1 MNEPEIIQRDAFA
14 LVGVEAPFIGALSP
28 DASNFQVIPAL
39 WDKFINRVGEI
50 EGRSDEAAYGLVITR
65 PEQERSHPDELLY
78 VAGTVVSEVSSVP
91 EGMVRH
97 EVPAATYAVFTH
109 RGPIANLPETIRF
122 AMEVWLP
129 NSGYRWNLIEV
140 ERYDHRFSIES
151 PQESE
156 METWL
161 GIVLADG

>member
-1 MNEPEIIQRDAFA
+1 MNEPEIIQKDAFT

-28 DASNFQVIPAL
+28 DANNFQVIPAL
-39 WDKFINRVGEI
+39 WDKFINRITEVENRAG
-50 EGRSDEAAYGLVITR
+50 DANYGLVLTP
-65 PEQERSHPDELLY
+65 PEGERSHPDELLY

-91 EGMVRH
+91 EGMVCH
-97 EVPAATYAVFTH
+97 EVPATTYAVFIH
-109 RGPIANLPETIRF
+109 RGPIGNLPETIRF

-129 NSGYRWNLIEV
+129 RSGYRFNMIEF

-161 GIVLADG
+161 GIVPADS

>member
-1 MNEPEIIQRDAFA
+1 MSGWKR
-14 LVGVEAPFIGALSP
+14 LSS
-28 DASNFQVIPAL
+28 AHYRRTRTTSKVIPAL
-39 WDKFINRVGEI
+39 WDKFINRITEVEN
-50 EGRSDEAAYGLVITR
+50 RSDEAAYGLVLTP
-65 PEQERSHPDELLY
+65 PEGERSHPDELFY

-97 EVPAATYAVFTH
+97 EVPATTYAVFTH

-129 NSGYRWNLIEV
+129 RSGYRFNMIEV

-161 GIVLADG
+161 GIVPADG

>member
-1 MNEPEIIQRDAFA
+1 MNEPEIIQRDAFT

-28 DASNFQVIPAL
+28 DANNFDVIPAL
-39 WDKFINRVGEI
+39 WHRFINRITEVENRAG
-50 EGRSDEAAYGLVITR
+50 DANYGLVLT
-65 PEQERSHPDELLY
+65 PPVGERSHPDELLY
-78 VAGTVVSEVSSVP
+78 VAGTVVSGVSSVP

-97 EVPAATYAVFTH
+97 EVPATTYAVFTH
-109 RGPIANLPETIRF
+109 RGPIGNLPKTVRF

-129 NSGYRWNLIEV
+129 RSEYRFNRIEV

-161 GIVLADG
+161 GIVPADS

>member
-28 DASNFQVIPAL
+28 DANNFDVIPAL
-39 WDKFINRVGEI
+39 WHRFVNRIGEI
-50 EGRSDEAAYGLVITR
+50 EHRSDEACFGLVLT
-65 PEQERSHPDELLY
+65 PPVSERSHPDELLY

-91 EGMVRH
+91 EGMVSH
-97 EVPAATYAVFTH
+97 VIPATTYAVFTH

-129 NSGYRWNLIEV
+129 RSGYRWNLIEV

-156 METWL
+156 METWM
-161 GIVLADG
+161 GVVPTDG